1 MNNFF
6 VEDPV
11 WRDADTCDLKSIS
24 PEIVSWLLEPNSLTT
39 RIKETFKEP
48 FRVDVIGEDWGQPF
62 IIDMQRLSGSQSS
75 QALIRE
81 VVLFVGNHA
90 VVFARTTLPK
100 QVSDELQ
107 ELTRLGNQPLGEVIF
122 SYPDLQRVG
131 LDIAEIE
138 LASLNQTMQAQLK
151 GETHVWGRRNTYQ
164 IHKLSF
170 LVEEFFFPE
179 LYTA

>member
-1 MNNFF
+1 VNNFF
-6 VEDPV
+6 VEEPV
-11 WRDADTCDLKSIS
+11 WRTVDQCDLNSMSSKV
-24 PEIVSWLLEPNSLTT
+24 VSWLLESNSLTT
-39 RIKETFKEP
+39 RIKKTFKEP
-48 FRVDVIGEDWGQPF
+48 FRVDVIGENWAQPF
-62 IIDMQRLSGSQSS
+62 ITDMQCLGGAQPA

-81 VVLFVGNHA
+81 VVLYVGNRA

-100 QVSDELQ
+100 QVADELQ

-131 LDIAEIE
+131 LDITEVD
-138 LASLNQTMQAQLK
+138 LASLNQAMQVQLK
-151 GETHVWGRRNTYQ
+151 AETHVWGRRNTYQ
-164 IHKLSF
+164 IHKRSF